1 MRRITLAMLLY
12 ERDHGTLPP
21 AWSVDSEGNPL
32 HSWRVLLLPYLG
44 HETLHKRIR
53 LDQPWDSAYNRQFHG
68 EEMAVYRCPSNP
80 MAGPGQTTYSVVVG
94 PDMPFEGSRGKRL
107 ADFGPNSDDMILLV
121 ERIDSICWMDPASE
135 ITQAMA
141 EKWTDWLT
149 STSPVMGMGS
159 LPTPVFN
166 DCYGCECAN
175 FGLRNGAAVGLD
187 TTEGKLGAMLRGT
200 NTERIAEW

>member
-1 MRRITLAMLLY
+1 
-12 ERDHGTLPP
+12 
-21 AWSVDSEGNPL
+21 
-32 HSWRVLLLPYLG
+32 
-44 HETLHKRIR
+44 
-53 LDQPWDSAYNRQFHG
+53 
-68 EEMAVYRCPSNP
+68 
-80 MAGPGQTTYSVVVG
+80 
-94 PDMPFEGSRGKRL
+94 
-107 ADFGPNSDDMILLV
+107 
-121 ERIDSICWMDPASE
+121 
-135 ITQAMA
+135 MA